1 MRAVWHASGIS
12 APTEVAG
19 MQVALEMI
27 SFAAGVA
34 LALVAARL
42 VLGAF
47 LTIAFGRQ

>member
-1 MRAVWHASGIS
+1 MRALWHASGIR

-19 MQVALEMI
+19 MQVALEVV
-27 SFAAGVA
+27 SFAGGVA
-34 LALVAARL
+34 LALVASRL